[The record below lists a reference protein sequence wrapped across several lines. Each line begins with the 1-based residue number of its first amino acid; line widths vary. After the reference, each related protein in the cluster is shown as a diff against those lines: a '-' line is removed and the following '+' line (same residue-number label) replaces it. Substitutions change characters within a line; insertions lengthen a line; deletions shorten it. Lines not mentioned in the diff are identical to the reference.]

1 MHDLQAII
9 DGLPGIYLIVAADAE
24 YTMVASSDERLRVTM
39 TRREDV
45 IGKPLFEVFSD
56 HEPEKP
62 SSGAATLRRS
72 LEDVIATGQTQRLSQ
87 VRYAIRRPEASGGGF
102 EERFWNVINAPVK
115 DDRGRVRYVIHR
127 VEDVTA
133 HLHAQELARA
143 QLQESDERLNAALLV
158 SGTGTFY
165 WQLASQRIDMDAA
178 MLRLVGMEGF
188 GEIYLSDLLERMH
201 HDDRERLVLL
211 GERCARSGDDFE
223 MHFRVL
229 LGQSERWLFGRAMNV
244 RDQAGRPSYLVGA
257 CIDVTEHK
265 RTELALQRL
274 NDTLE
279 SRVDEAIAAR
289 AAAESALHQAQKME
303 AVGQLTSG
311 LAHDFNNLLGGI
323 VGSLGLL
330 ERRLDQGRH
339 DDLRRHLANA
349 QSSADRAAALTH
361 RLLAFSRRQPLQMRP
376 TDGNALVRS
385 MQDLLQRTIGPLVAF
400 ELMLADD
407 LWLTRCDANQLENVL
422 LNLALNARD
431 AMPNAGRLRI
441 STANRELDDAAAARL
456 GMSAGSYVLLCVE
469 DNGSGIAPEK
479 LPYVFDPFFTTKPLG
494 VGTGLG
500 LSMVYGFARQ
510 SGGSVQIDSTPDLG
524 TSVCLYL
531 PRYRGALLEQPEQ
544 AAPRQRPNA
553 PAGRRVLVVDDEDNI
568 RTLVCEV
575 LEEMGHRTLQ
585 AANGVTALDL
595 LAKTDPIDLLITD
608 IGLPG
613 GMNGHQF
620 AERARLQLPDLKV
633 LMITGYAEEA
643 LIAARPSTQA
653 EDLLGKPFTLDVL
666 QERVQTLL
674 ESASA

>member
-1 MHDLQAII
+1 
-9 DGLPGIYLIVAADAE
+9 
-24 YTMVASSDERLRVTM
+24 
-39 TRREDV
+39 
-45 IGKPLFEVFSD
+45 
-56 HEPEKP
+56 
-62 SSGAATLRRS
+62 
-72 LEDVIATGQTQRLSQ
+72 
-87 VRYAIRRPEASGGGF
+87 
-102 EERFWNVINAPVK
+102 
-115 DDRGRVRYVIHR
+115 
-127 VEDVTA
+127 
-133 HLHAQELARA
+133 
-143 QLQESDERLNAALLV
+143 
-158 SGTGTFY
+158 
-165 WQLASQRIDMDAA
+165 
-178 MLRLVGMEGF
+178 
-188 GEIYLSDLLERMH
+188 MH

-376 TDGNALVRS
+376 TDGNALVSS
-385 MQDLLQRTIGPLVAF
+385 MRDLLQRTIGPLVAF

-431 AMPNAGRLRI
+431 AMPNGGRLRI
-441 STANRELDDAAAARL
+441 STANRELDDAAARF

-479 LPYVFDPFFTTKPLG
+479 LPYVFDPFHHQAAGRRNRSGPVDGLRVRPA
-494 VGTGLG
+494 VGRQRRSTARRPGHLG
-500 LSMVYGFARQ
+500 LPVSA
-510 SGGSVQIDSTPDLG
+510 T
-524 TSVCLYL
+524 L
-531 PRYRGALLEQPEQ
+531 PRRPAGTAGAGSTAP
-544 AAPRQRPNA
+544 AAEC

-633 LMITGYAEEA
+633 LMITGCEEA
-643 LIAARPSTQA
+643 LIAARPATQA

-674 ESASA
+674 ESAPA